1 MPADSNLFPLGIATG
16 AAHCDRNTER
26 SELLCNIRTGTH
38 TWLWGYRRVGKTSLV
53 AQVLRDI
60 EMAGHNVIA
69 TNLDLLVVHD
79 IQGFEA
85 LLRAAVERLGSQLG
99 SGDRRATEKL
109 AEAFSRLKP
118 EFALGSSGLSV
129 KLTASQPPAP
139 AVSEALVGLDRAAGM
154 SGTRVVIVLDEFQQL
169 GRLKPV
175 SARLAMEGAIRHA
188 AERADHVTYVFSGSE
203 KHLLASMFEDDNR
216 PLYRLCRKITLDR
229 IGESDYRDFLQ
240 RACHERWG
248 LPITD
253 AAIGA
258 VLALTARHPHYVNA
272 LCGRLWNGEGPP
284 TAAAVESAWTR
295 IVDEQGRVAAT
306 RIARLPASQRALLRA
321 VAQSRAGVEHLTSH
335 EFLAPLR
342 LPTSTAGRARE
353 LLEQDEFI
361 RRDDNGRWILVDP
374 VMAAYLRRI

>member
-16 AAHCDRNTER
+16 AAHCDRKTER
-26 SELLCNIRTGTH
+26 SELACNIRTGTH
-38 TWLWGYRRVGKTSLV
+38 TWLWGFRRVGKTSLV

-60 EMAGHNVIA
+60 EMEGHNVIA

-79 IQGFEA
+79 IQGFEE
-85 LLRAAVERLGSQLG
+85 LLRAAVERLASQLG
-99 SGDRRATEKL
+99 SGDQRATERL
-109 AEAFSRLKP
+109 AEAFSGLKP
-118 EFALGSSGLSV
+118 ELALGSSGLSV

-139 AVSEALVGLDRAAGM
+139 AVSEVLLGLDRAARM
-154 SGTRVVIVLDEFQQL
+154 SGNRVVIVIDEFQQL
-169 GRLKPV
+169 VRLKPV
-175 SARLAMEGAIRHA
+175 AARLAMEGAIRHA

-203 KHLLASMFEDDNR
+203 KHLLASMFEDDDR
-216 PLYRLCRKITLDR
+216 PLYRLCRKIALDR

-240 RACHERWG
+240 QACHERWG

-272 LCGRLWNGEGPP
+272 LCGRLWNGESPP
-284 TAAAVESAWTR
+284 TTAAVESVWSR
-295 IVDEQGRVAAT
+295 IVDEQGRVAAA
-306 RIARLPASQRALLRA
+306 RIARLPASQRALLKA
-321 VAQSRAGVEHLTSH
+321 LAESRLGLEHPISH

-342 LPTSTAGRARE
+342 LPTSTGGRAKE
-353 LLEQDEFI
+353 LLEQEELI
-361 RRDDNGRWILVDP
+361 RRGGDGRWILVDP